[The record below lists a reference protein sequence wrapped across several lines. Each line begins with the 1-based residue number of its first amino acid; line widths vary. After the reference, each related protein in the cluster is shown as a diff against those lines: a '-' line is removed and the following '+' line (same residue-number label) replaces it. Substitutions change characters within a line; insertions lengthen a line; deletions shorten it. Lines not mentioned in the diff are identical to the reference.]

1 MKNNKIENIKI
12 TKLDKSRVEIIG
24 SISTEEFSSFR
35 KKAIEN
41 INNEIVMDGFRKG
54 KVPESTLVAKVG
66 EMTILEEMAEL
77 ALSKIYPE
85 IIINEKIDALGHPE
99 INITKLAKDNPLE
112 FKIITT
118 ITPEI
123 KLGDYKKIAKNSKA
137 EKEENLEVSDKE
149 IDDAILRIRKSRVDH
164 SGHDHER
171 MSPEEHEKAIENS
184 MPELNDAFVKT
195 LGDFKDIADLKE
207 KIKFSLLEEKK
218 IKAQEK
224 KRIALSDAIL
234 EASSADIPELLIE
247 SETRRIE
254 AQFSDDIDRMG
265 VKLEDYLKHAKKTID
280 ELRKEWRPHAEKK
293 AKLQLIL
300 NDIVKIEKISVD
312 AKEIEDE
319 VKAILSH
326 YKDANQEQARVYAE
340 TVLTNEKVYQFLESL
355 EK

>member
-1 MKNNKIENIKI
+1 MKKNKIENIKV

-24 SISTEEFSSFR
+24 SITAERFASFR
-35 KKAIEN
+35 NKALEN
-41 INNEIVMDGFRKG
+41 INNEITVDGFRKG
-54 KVPESTLVAKVG
+54 KVPENVLVTKVG
-66 EMTILEEMAEL
+66 EMSILEEMAEL
-77 ALSKIYPE
+77 ALSNIYPE
-85 IIINEKIDALGHPE
+85 IIVSEKIDAIGHPE

-112 FKIITT
+112 FKIVTT
-118 ITPEI
+118 TVPEI
-123 KLGDYKKIAKNSKA
+123 KLPDYKKIAKNIKS
-137 EKEENLEVSDKE
+137 EKEDELKISEKE

-164 SGHDHER
+164 SGHDHSS
-171 MSPEEHEKAIENS
+171 MSKEDHDKAIESS
-184 MPELNDAFVKT
+184 MPELNDAFIKT
-195 LGDFKDIADLKE
+195 LGDFKDVADFKE

-218 IKAQEK
+218 IRAQEK

-254 AQFSDDIDRMG
+254 AQFSDDIARMG

-280 ELRKEWRPHAEKK
+280 DLRKEWRPHAEKK

-300 NDIVKIEKISVD
+300 NEIVKLEKINVD

-326 YKDANQEQARVYAE
+326 YKDANQEQARIYAE

-355 EK
+355 ER